1 VKKVTSKVIAK
12 NHANSAKKPTMLPM
26 TAHLNQQKNVS
37 TASKKATCLMTV
49 KTLQKKES
57 DHHQCAGTA
66 MRQAIWRLI
75 AQSQDHAKCAAQLN
89 ISWLIAQT
97 NSAIIAEEWVME
109 VLLVL
114 NQPRYRSV
122 STAVEKVISRVIAK
136 LHANSAKKPI
146 MLHMT
151 ANKSLP

>member
-1 VKKVTSKVIAK
+1 MKKVTNKVIAK
-12 NHANSAKKPTMLPM
+12 NHANSAKKPIMLLM
-26 TAHLNQQKNVS
+26 TAHLNQLKNVS

-75 AQSQDHAKCAAQLN
+75 VQSQDHAKFAAQLN
-89 ISWLIAQT
+89 ISWLIVQT
-97 NSAIIAEEWVME
+97 NSATIAVEWVME
-109 VLLVL
+109 VVHVH
-114 NQPRYRSV
+114 NQRRYRSV
-122 STAVEKVISRVIAK
+122 STAVEKVTSRVIAK
-136 LHANSAKKPI
+136 LHAKSAKKPI